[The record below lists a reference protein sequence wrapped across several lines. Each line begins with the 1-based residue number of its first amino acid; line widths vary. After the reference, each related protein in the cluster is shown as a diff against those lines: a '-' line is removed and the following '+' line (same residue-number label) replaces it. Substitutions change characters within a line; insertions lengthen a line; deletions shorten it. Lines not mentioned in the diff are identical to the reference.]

1 VVAASDSSTP
11 VSGVRVKTAQTTGIT
26 LDKVTEGNEY
36 TLIVTGRQSGKTV
49 TVDFQAPARG
59 SSDKEPGNGKND
71 VIASGKVNN
80 NPKSGV
86 LGNTGAAITI
96 AALAI
101 AMLAAIAMIVKTTKI
116 SR

>member
-1 VVAASDSSTP
+1 MVAASDSSTP

-36 TLIVTGRQSGKTV
+36 TLIVTGRQSGKAV
-49 TVDFQAPARG
+49 TVDFQRRPRF
-59 SSDKEPGNGKND
+59 SDKEPGNGKND

-86 LGNTGAAITI
+86 LGNTGAAISI

>member
-1 VVAASDSSTP
+1 M
-11 VSGVRVKTAQTTGIT
+11 TA
-26 LDKVTEGNEY
+26 
-36 TLIVTGRQSGKTV
+36 
-49 TVDFQAPARG
+49 DFQAPARD
-59 SSDKEPGNGKND
+59 SSDEKPGDGKND

-86 LGNTGAAITI
+86 LGNTGSAISI
-96 AALAI
+96 VALAI

>member
-1 VVAASDSSTP
+1 M
-11 VSGVRVKTAQTTGIT
+11 RVKTAQTTGIT

-36 TLIVTGRQSGKTV
+36 TLTVTGRQSGKTV
-49 TVDFQAPARG
+49 TVDFQAPAHD
-59 SSDKEPGNGKND
+59 SSDEKPGDGKND

-86 LGNTGAAITI
+86 LGNTGTAITI

-101 AMLAAIAMIVKTTKI
+101 AMLAAIAMIVKTAKT

>member
-1 VVAASDSSTP
+1 M
-11 VSGVRVKTAQTTGIT
+11 
-26 LDKVTEGNEY
+26 
-36 TLIVTGRQSGKTV
+36 

-59 SSDKEPGNGKND
+59 SSDKEPGDGKND

-86 LGNTGAAITI
+86 LGNTGSAISI
-96 AALAI
+96 AALVI
-101 AMLAAIAMIVKTTKI
+101 AMLAAIAMIVKTAKI

>member
-1 VVAASDSSTP
+1 MS
-11 VSGVRVKTAQTTGIT
+11 
-26 LDKVTEGNEY
+26 
-36 TLIVTGRQSGKTV
+36 
-49 TVDFQAPARG
+49 
-59 SSDKEPGNGKND
+59 
-71 VIASGKVNN
+71 N

-101 AMLAAIAMIVKTTKI
+101 AMLAAIAMIVKTAKI